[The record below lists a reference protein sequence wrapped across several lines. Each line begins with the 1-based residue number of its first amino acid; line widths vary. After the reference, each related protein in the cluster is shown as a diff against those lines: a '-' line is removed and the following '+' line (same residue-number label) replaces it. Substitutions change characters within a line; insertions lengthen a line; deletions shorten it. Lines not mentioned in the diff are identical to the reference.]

1 MTEKKRVTI
10 GLLLPSSTIMPMGKD
25 FEKGVKKGLN
35 KLEGYSD
42 WDVDIV
48 PEFIGQGGKEKI
60 LEAISKLLTYDDADI
75 ITGVISNKSVAEV
88 AERFEKTKKPLL
100 VNNLGEHL
108 PDISR
113 YNKNIFINSTNLWQQ
128 IWSLGNW
135 GVKQFGKKGMIVS
148 GLYDA
153 GYSFAAMLQ
162 AGMLAADTEA
172 VMPFAVA
179 PVQVP
184 GELADIKSV
193 FQYIDQFDPD
203 FVFAAFCGE
212 EATLFLDEY
221 IKRGLHKSKPLLGL
235 PYLLQSFSEKDTIEI
250 YTTISTQVKLEGD
263 SLVSAAEGAFNPFPM
278 LGYEAGL
285 IIADAL
291 NEGGKKVLQDQLQ
304 GSGSISTRGHLNINP
319 SLLGD
324 NTHVYLVKNGFDG
337 DLETSTRI
345 VMEELPTVKVNDDNV
360 QQLIHEFSTGW
371 FNPYMGV

>member
-1 MTEKKRVTI
+1 MSEKKRVTI

-42 WDVDIV
+42 WDIDIV

-60 LEAISKLLTYDDADI
+60 LGAISKLLTYDDADI
-75 ITGVISNKSVAEV
+75 ITGVISNKSLAEV

-108 PDISR
+108 PEIAK

-162 AGMLAADTEA
+162 AGMVAADTEA
-172 VMPFAVA
+172 IMPFAVA
-179 PVQVP
+179 PVKVP
-184 GELADIKSV
+184 GELADTASV

-212 EATLFLDEY
+212 EATMFLDEY

-235 PYLLQSFSEKDTIEI
+235 PYLLQPFNEKDTIVL

-263 SLVSAAEGAFNPFPM
+263 SLASVAEEAFNPFPM

-285 IIADAL
+285 IIAEAL
-291 NEGGKKVLQDQLQ
+291 NQGGKKVLQTQLQ
-304 GSGSISTRGHLNINP
+304 DSGSISTRGHLSINP

-324 NTHVYLVKNGFDG
+324 NTHVYLVKNTFGG
-337 DLETSTRI
+337 DLEASTRT
-345 VMEELPTVKVNDDNV
+345 VLKELSTVKVNDDKV
-360 QQLIHEFSTGW
+360 QQLIREFSTGW